1 MLKFFIVEFF
11 FLDGCKI
18 MIKSMVSKCFQAG

>member
-1 MLKFFIVEFF
+1 MLKFFIVEF